1 MSALLLLLALVLPA
15 AAQPGIKPNPK
26 PVWSVSGF
34 DQPDSAHYDPQSAAI
49 YVSNAAGWIS
59 KLSPDGKVL
68 KKQWAAGL
76 EGPRA
81 LRTCGGR
88 LFVAD
93 VSRLVEI
100 SLSTGGI
107 RARTP
112 VRDAKLLNGL
122 AVDAACAV
130 YLSDTFTSRIYK
142 VDGKKEVSIVAEGPT
157 LMSPNGLCL
166 DGKSL
171 VAAGWGLTAD
181 WTTKAPGRLL
191 RVDLATKK
199 VSTVPGPM
207 GNLDGL
213 QRVKDRWLVSDWASG
228 TVLRVAPNGQTE
240 VLLHGL
246 QGPADLGQAPGL
258 LLVPRAREGLVE
270 AYRL

>member
-1 MSALLLLLALVLPA
+1 MRLAALLVLASLPA

-26 PVWSVSGF
+26 PAWSASGF
-34 DQPDSAHYDPQSAAI
+34 EQPDSAHYDAQSGAI

-59 KLSPDGKVL
+59 KLSPEGKVL
-68 KKQWAAGL
+68 KMKWATGL
-76 EGPRA
+76 SSPRA
-81 LRTCGGR
+81 VRTCGGR

-93 VSRLVEI
+93 TAELVEV

-122 AVDAACAV
+122 AMDAACAAYV
-130 YLSDTFTSRIYK
+130 SDTFTTRIYK
-142 VDGKKEVSIVAEGPT
+142 VDAKREVTIVAEGPT
-157 LMSPNGLCL
+157 LMSPNGLYL

-171 VAAGWGLTAD
+171 VAAAWGLTTD
-181 WTTKAPGRLL
+181 WTTKTPGRLL
-191 RVDLATKK
+191 RVELATKK
-199 VSTVPGPM
+199 VSSVPGPM
-207 GNLDGL
+207 GNLDGV
-213 QRVKDRWLVSDWASG
+213 QRAKDRWLVSDWASG
-228 TVLRVAPNGQTE
+228 TVLRVAPNGQTD

-258 LLVPRAREGLVE
+258 LLVPRSKEGLVE